1 MKICP
6 ECLSRIDEA
15 ETVCPRCGHV
25 LIRNEGEDD
34 ELLENDVED
43 EEEEVEER
51 RLWNFGNTLIAL
63 LLFLL
68 IAALGVF
75 LYLNGLKWPY
85 EDAKRYYD
93 EEKAAYEQQYEEY
106 KSLASQLSASNDV
119 LDAKMEALSG
129 VIFSGDEPLDPRTKT
144 NALTILQQARELK
157 VEAPTIEAPTIPEP
171 AKDSVLHAK
180 DIRETAKII
189 DQQRFSYYQKYSD
202 LEVPDYAP
210 VIDSIE
216 RASAALQE
224 SIQQKKESEAVSA
237 QLRDL
242 LDRYLEF
249 MEEYIEF
256 MRGYNRSNPEQIE
269 HAEKLQVTYVTYL
282 KQLRAFDVE
291 KMSEADRN
299 YYNAVTE
306 SVALRLADANLE
318 EPSEAA
324 P

>member
-6 ECLSRIDEA
+6 ECLSRIDESDA
-15 ETVCPRCGHV
+15 VCPRCGYV
-25 LIRNEGEDD
+25 LVKAEEEGKKKSEDNYR
-34 ELLENDVED
+34 EV
-43 EEEEVEER
+43 EEEVEER
-51 RLWNFGNTLIAL
+51 HWNFGNTLIAL
-63 LLFLL
+63 LLLLL
-68 IAALGVF
+68 IVALGAF

-119 LDAKMEALSG
+119 LDAKMDSLSSI
-129 VIFSGDEPLDPRTKT
+129 IFSGEEPLDPSTKS
-144 NALTILQQARELK
+144 NALTVLQRARELR
-157 VEAPTIEAPTIPEP
+157 VEPPTVEAPTIPEP

-189 DQQRFSYYQKYSD
+189 DQQRFSYYQKYAD
-202 LEVPDYAP
+202 FEVPDYAP

-224 SIQQKKESEAVSA
+224 SIEQKKESEAVSV

-242 LDRYLEF
+242 LDKYLEF
-249 MEEYIEF
+249 MDEYIEF
-256 MRGYNRSNPEQIE
+256 MRGYNRSDPEQIQR
-269 HAEKLQVTYVTYL
+269 AEELQVTYVTYL
-282 KQLRAFDVE
+282 KQLRAYDVD

-318 EPSEAA
+318 EPPEVL